1 MTVEF
6 LLAAVFRQTRGIQR
20 KPLSAFAVF
29 QVLRLKIV
37 NTQKW
42 HILGWYILNV
52 FLRWYILLLFK
63 TKLSPSQ
70 KVMFMQIH
78 I

>member
-42 HILGWYILNV
+42 HILGGI
-52 FLRWYILLLFK
+52 F
-63 TKLSPSQ
+63 
-70 KVMFMQIH
+70 
-78 I
+78 

>member
-20 KPLSAFAVF
+20 KSLSAFAVF

-63 TKLSPSQ
+63 TKLSPLQ